1 MLELIELFP
10 FSASLS
16 LSFAEICLLTNARR
30 VASVRAETYCNLFSL
45 SVQHFNSVLDQY
57 PLMRQ
62 TMETI
67 ATERLNK
74 IGKNPNLVPHRH
86 DVDHLRAVNELL
98 LSAQSPDTPS
108 DNEDLTPGANPN
120 ETKRLLPRPKSD
132 NCFRF
137 NLVNDLANLIQANQA
152 TQYSNQASLQPPSAN
167 LIVQQQQRL
176 DLINAASRSPA
187 PLTTSRTASH
197 SATNQSASQTTNQMA
212 NLLTSET
219 DENAANERRSGDR
232 LSSNVSY
239 ERRRSSR
246 LNEANKIVEETA
258 EQQKG

>member
-1 MLELIELFP
+1 MLH
-10 FSASLS
+10 SLS
-16 LSFAEICLLTNARR
+16 LP
-30 VASVRAETYCNLFSL
+30 VK
-45 SVQHFNSVLDQY
+45 
-57 PLMRQ
+57 
-62 TMETI
+62 TI

-108 DNEDLTPGANPN
+108 DNEDLTPTANQN

-137 NLVNDLANLIQANQA
+137 NQVNLVNDLANLISEATQA
-152 TQYSNQASLQPPSAN
+152 TEFSNQASLQPPLAS
-167 LIVQQQQRL
+167 LIVQQQQRV
-176 DLINAASRSPA
+176 DQNNANLRSPL
-187 PLTTSRTASH
+187 PLTPNRAVTNVPTSGFP
-197 SATNQSASQTTNQMA
+197 A
-212 NLLTSET
+212 NLLTAEP
-219 DENAANERRSGDR
+219 DENPANGIIDARRSGDR

-246 LNEANKIVEETA
+246 LNEVVEETA
-258 EQQKG
+258 EQQQKG